1 MIYEWLVFLHVLSVL
16 LFMASHGVA
25 ISVAFRLKS
34 ATGRDAVVA
43 MLDVSAATL
52 AAMYVMLGLV
62 LLTGLA
68 LGAMGNWW
76 GALWFWAALAA
87 FIAIVAAMVPL
98 GAIPFSR
105 CRQAAGV
112 PYSIKGKWLPAE
124 PTDEGKLRA
133 AVAAVRPEL
142 LAIIGLGGL
151 AAILWLMMFKPF

>member
-34 ATGRDAVVA
+34 ASSRDAIVA

-52 AAMYVMLGLV
+52 VSMYVMLGLV
-62 LLTGLA
+62 LLTGITLA
-68 LGAMGNWW
+68 ALGNWW
-76 GALWFWAALAA
+76 GALWFWAALAVLV
-87 FIAIVAAMVPL
+87 AIVAAMVPL

-112 PYSIKGKWLPAE
+112 PYAIKGKWLPAE
-124 PTDEGKLRA
+124 PMDEGKLRA
-133 AVAAVRPEL
+133 AVAAVRPDL
-142 LAIIGLGGL
+142 LAIVGLGGL
-151 AAILWLMMFKPF
+151 AIILWLMMFKPF